1 MKQIKPLKF
10 EDLSLEQKLGLVSC
24 GYVLKDSDWE
34 DFDSN
39 LEYTLDAIRNH
50 RLGSVWMSPRSK
62 SFKYAIEKI
71 KEAADYPVLIFADA
85 ESGIGEYMIGKHN
98 ALGSTDNEEYAY
110 AFGKV
115 VGVTARKMG
124 LNVVCDPVVDAFVG
138 ARYLGTDKYKV
149 AKLGI
154 AMAKGLHDAG
164 ILNVAKHY
172 PSAYCP
178 DQFDSHMAPAISYQ
192 TEEELIETS
201 LYPYIELN
209 KQGLIDGIMTG
220 HTRLDNIDYGIPTSL
235 SKKVIDIIKNQGF
248 NGFFVTDGLRMMSI
262 RNTFGEVDP
271 KGMCIEAGNTVALD
285 WEYTKRAYDAMVE
298 CYNKGIL
305 SEERLNEAVK
315 KILETQEK
323 VLNLP
328 EVAELTEKDIETF
341 NMINKDSVFAKV
353 DEGVSVAL
361 DRNAKHFFAIMVE
374 NGTSVKD
381 DGKVTIDTFST
392 RWFDHNRVKER
403 LLELFPNSKCH
414 FVDQFPSPHQNMV
427 LLGETIGCDDYVF
440 LTYTDKKAYGGNDR
454 FTSRL
459 LAVMKACC
467 LNAKTSGKDTTVV
480 HFGTATALEDLPDHF
495 PRVII
500 GGQSHDCVDCTLN
513 VLAGLHEAKGHL
525 TYNVNLK

>member
-1 MKQIKPLKF
+1 MKVLKF
-10 EDLSLEQKLGLVSC
+10 EDLSLEQKLGMVSC

-50 RLGSVWMSPRSK
+50 RLGSVWMSHRTK
-62 SFKYAIEKI
+62 SFKYAMEKI
-71 KEAADYPVLIFADA
+71 KEVADYPVLIFTDA

-110 AFGKV
+110 TFGKV
-115 VGVTARKMG
+115 VGVTARKLG
-124 LNVVCDPVVDAFVG
+124 YNIVCDPVLDSNVG
-138 ARYLGTDKYKV
+138 ARYLGTDKEKV

-154 AMAKGLHDAG
+154 AIARGLHDAR

-172 PSAYCP
+172 PSAHGT
-178 DQFDSHMAPAISYQ
+178 DGVDTHMAPAISYQ

-209 KQGLIDGIMTG
+209 KQGLINGIMTG
-220 HTRLDNIDYGIPTSL
+220 HVRMNNIDPGMPASL
-235 SKKVIDIIKNQGF
+235 SRKVIDIIKNQGF
-248 NGFFVTDGLRMMSI
+248 DGFFVTDGLRMMSVMSE
-262 RNTFGEVDP
+262 FGDVDP

-285 WEYTKRAYDAMVE
+285 WEYTKRAYDAMVA

-305 SEERLNEAVK
+305 SDERLDEAVK

-323 VLNLP
+323 VLSLP
-328 EVAELTEKDIETF
+328 EPAEITAKDIETF

-353 DEGVSVAL
+353 DDGVPVAL
-361 DRNAKHFFAIMVE
+361 SKEGKHFFAIMVE
-374 NGTSVKD
+374 NGASVKD

-392 RWFDHNRVKER
+392 RWVDPNHVKER

-414 FVDQFPSPHQNMV
+414 FIDQFPSPHQNMM
-427 LLGETIGCDDYVF
+427 LLNDARDCEDCVF
-440 LTYTDKKAYGGNDR
+440 LTYTDKKAYAGLDR

-459 LAVMKACC
+459 LAVMQACL
-467 LNAKTSGKDTTVV
+467 LNASAKGQIASIV
-480 HFGTATALEDLPDHF
+480 HFGTATVLEDLPGHF

-500 GGQSHDCVDCTLN
+500 GGQSPDCVDCTLD
-513 VLAGLHEAKGHL
+513 VLAGKHLAKGSL
-525 TYNVNLK
+525 TYEVNLK